1 MAKVFNFFGR
11 PLNLFVLTIFIGFIG
26 HQFLQKIMEIHIPI
40 LDNYYDMFALGVIL
54 PWLYL
59 WERRLFSKD
68 KPLKKLS
75 ILYLILMTLCVGF
88 ITEVLF
94 PIGSSSFVGDLW
106 DVVVFGIGAMVF
118 YLYQK

>member
-1 MAKVFNFFGR
+1 MGKVFNFFEC
-11 PLNLFVLTIFIGFIG
+11 PLNLFVLTIFIGFVG

-59 WERRLFSKD
+59 WERRLFSKN
-68 KPLKKLS
+68 KPLEKLS
-75 ILYLILMTLCVGF
+75 ISYLILMTLCVGF

-94 PIGSSSFVGDLW
+94 PFGSSSFVADNW
-106 DVVVFGIGAMVF
+106 DVVVFGIGAMAF